1 MDSVRVGWWEW
12 VGLPGSSRQVLRA
25 KCDTGAATSAVH
37 AEGLELSNHGEITL
51 ARFKVMPDDPVVELQ
66 VTNSRQVRSSN
77 GEHEV
82 RPVVL
87 MPIQLAGVTFAIE
100 ATLTNRI
107 SMQYPMLLGRSALA
121 GRFVVDPAHG
131 RLHPKPRVRK

>member
-1 MDSVRVGWWEW
+1 MEPVRVGWWEW
-12 VGLPGSSRQVLRA
+12 VGLPGSSRQALRA

-37 AEGLELSNHGEITL
+37 AEGLELSSHGEITL

-66 VTNSRQVRSSN
+66 VMNSRAVRSSN

-87 MPIQLAGVTFAIE
+87 VPVQLAGVTFAIE

-121 GRFVVDPAHG
+121 GRFVVDPSQG
-131 RLHPKPRVRK
+131 KLHPKPRVRR